1 MRSLEDKRRHMQWVP
16 IDGWVNGRHP
26 SLALRLEL
34 EHELGERVEEAM
46 ENEELGYG
54 PLFDLDFLLYMDTV
68 ADKFLPSLR
77 KLAELDKGAE

>member
-46 ENEELGYG
+46 ENEELGFG
-54 PLFDLDFLLYMDTV
+54 PLFDLQYSLFMASYDEHLEEVRQYYGRFL
-68 ADKFLPSLR
+68 
-77 KLAELDKGAE
+77 GAE